1 MAAGVID
8 RDMGYSRLLRLVRL
22 PQPHVAVG
30 IQGEDATKTIKDENG
45 EILQVVLAGVH
56 EFGRED
62 GSIPERSYI
71 RATVDANRSKYRQL
85 QKRLIGLVVEGKLTP
100 ERALKI
106 IGERVVADMRRTM
119 DAGLKPDLAEST
131 KKRRRTG
138 DGPGGYKPLIDT
150 GQLKNSITYAVR
162 ER

>member
-8 RDMGYSRLLRLVRL
+8 RDVGWSRLMEIVRL

-30 IQGEDATKTIKDENG
+30 IQGADATKTIKDENG

-71 RATVDANRSKYRQL
+71 RATVDAKREEYRTL
-85 QKRLIGLVVEGKLTP
+85 QKRMIGLVVSGKLKP
-100 ERALKI
+100 ERALKLL
-106 IGERVVADMRRTM
+106 GEKVVSDMRRTM

-131 KKRRRTG
+131 KRRRLQG
-138 DGPGGYKPLIDT
+138 DGSGVFKPLVDT

>member
-1 MAAGVID
+1 LSRRHSLRPRVHRASRPGLRFSGGLMASSVID
-8 RDMGYSRLLRLVRL
+8 RDMGYSRLMRLVRL

-71 RATVDANRSKYRQL
+71 RATVDANRSRYRQL

-100 ERALKI
+100 
-106 IGERVVADMRRTM
+106 
-119 DAGLKPDLAEST
+119 
-131 KKRRRTG
+131 
-138 DGPGGYKPLIDT
+138 
-150 GQLKNSITYAVR
+150 
-162 ER
+162 